1 MLTNK
6 QKLLARLAAG
16 TAADAIAAGA
26 EAVNAAAERVR
37 WPYVPPGHQSSVY
50 QNKAVEADACQAVV
64 DAAGT
69 PVADDYPYLKAEIGI
84 NGVDVAAVAAAVIA
98 KRDLWLGV
106 IDPAIEGT
114 RQALQK
120 QLEALNPADAANV
133 ATARQIAADAQR
145 DIEAAV
151 AAALGI

>member
-50 QNKAVEADACQAVV
+50 QNKA
-64 DAAGT
+64 
-69 PVADDYPYLKAEIGI
+69 
-84 NGVDVAAVAAAVIA
+84 
-98 KRDLWLGV
+98 LWLGV

>member
-6 QKLLARLAAG
+6 QKLLAELGAG
-16 TAADAIAAGA
+16 TATDAIAKAA
-26 EAVNAAAERVR
+26 DDVNAAAEHVR
-37 WPYVPPGHQSSVY
+37 WGYVSPGHQSSVY

-64 DAAGT
+64 DAAGS
-69 PVADDYPYLKAEIGI
+69 PDPNDYPYLKAEIGI
-84 NGVDVAAVAAAVIA
+84 NGASVADVAAAVIA
-98 KRDLWLGV
+98 KRDVWLGI

-120 QLEALNPADAANV
+120 QLEDLDPTDAANV

-151 AAALGI
+151 ATALGI